1 MLWVIPKQQHLLI
14 IVIKQP
20 LIQVLLGLLAVGM
33 TSDPSYGQTT
43 PNQPVSK
50 EDYRDHAL
58 KQPGDSAR
66 GKELFHS
73 PERLACSQCHTV
85 DGSGQLAGPDLMD
98 IGDVFSV
105 EDLIQAVLEP
115 SASIA
120 IGFANVSIVTTNGEE
135 LTGTLKDISADST
148 VLIGADGKRIDIP
161 KTTITEQRSSNISL
175 MPEGLHAGLSLEAF
189 SDLIAYL
196 TSLKLPQN
204 KQTIRRGMP
213 SEIPVL
219 PTPVR
224 LEPFISEELRFP
236 HAFVKKPGDVRFG
249 LTWFEAIPGIR
260 DHYLVA
266 SQSGELWLLEKNP
279 KGDSKTL
286 FADFSDELFYERG
299 PNGLLGL
306 TFHPNFTENKKYYLK
321 HQVYEND
328 NIVTIVVEK
337 EAGADFKSDSG
348 KSSRRLIQMGSSTQN
363 HTGGCIQFGPDGY
376 LYIGMG
382 DTGPQRDPLGHG
394 QNMGTRLGKIMRI
407 DVDHRTGDLPYAIPS
422 DNPFLCRK
430 CALPEIWALGFREPW
445 RFSFDSLT
453 GDMWVGDV
461 GQDKVEEVAIVRR
474 GENHGWNV
482 MEGFEGFSDQ
492 YRKSGETYTPPV
504 FAYQRKY
511 GNSITGGHVYR
522 GDKQSPHY
530 GMYICGDYTSRRI
543 WAIRQTD
550 RKLESV
556 IQIATS
562 PQGIAS
568 FGIDHTGNIY
578 VVGYEG
584 MIYRLNLE

>member
-1 MLWVIPKQQHLLI
+1 MTA
-14 IVIKQP
+14 IKQP
-20 LIQVLLGLLAVGM
+20 FKPVLLGLLAVGL
-33 TSDPSYGQTT
+33 TSTQSVGQTT
-43 PNQPVSK
+43 SNQSATK
-50 EDYRDHAL
+50 KDYRNYTLNH
-58 KQPGDSAR
+58 PGNPSR
-66 GKELFHS
+66 GNKLFHS

-98 IGDVFSV
+98 IGDVFSA

-120 IGFANVSIVTTNGEE
+120 IGYANVSIVTANGEE
-135 LTGTLKDISADST
+135 HTGTLKDISADST
-148 VLIGADGKRIDIP
+148 VLIGTDGKRIDIP
-161 KTTITEQRSSNISL
+161 KTAIAEQRSSNISL

-196 TSLKLPQN
+196 ISLKLPQDEA
-204 KQTIRRGMP
+204 TIRRGMP

-219 PTPVR
+219 PTPVT
-224 LEPFISEELRFP
+224 LEPFIREELRFP
-236 HAFVKKPGDVRFG
+236 HAFVKKTGDVRFG
-249 LTWFEAIPGIR
+249 LTWFEEIPGIR

-306 TFHPNFTENKKYYLK
+306 TFHPNFAENRKYYLK

-337 EAGADFKSDSG
+337 EAEPDFKSDSG
-348 KSSRRLIQMGSSTQN
+348 KPSRRLIQMGSSTQN

-422 DNPFLCRK
+422 DNPFLNRQG
-430 CALPEIWALGFREPW
+430 ALPEIWALGFREPW
-445 RFSFDSLT
+445 RFSFDPLT
-453 GDMWVGDV
+453 GDLWVGDV
-461 GQDKVEEVAIVRR
+461 GQDKVEEIAIVRK

-482 MEGFEGFSDQ
+482 MEGFEKFSEQ
-492 YRKSGETYTPPV
+492 YRRDVETYIPPV

-511 GNSITGGHVYR
+511 GNSITGGYVYR
-522 GDKQSPHY
+522 GSEQSPY
-530 GMYICGDYTSRRI
+530 NGMYICGDYTSRRI

-562 PQGIAS
+562 PQGVAS
-568 FGIDHTGNIY
+568 FGIDHAGNIY